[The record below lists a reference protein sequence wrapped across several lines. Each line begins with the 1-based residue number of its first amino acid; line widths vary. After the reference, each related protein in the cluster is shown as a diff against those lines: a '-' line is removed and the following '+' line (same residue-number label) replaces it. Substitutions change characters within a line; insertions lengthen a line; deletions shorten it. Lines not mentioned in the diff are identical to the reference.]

1 MRERM
6 GYGSSIQSKS
16 PKNRRNINDDD
27 FDRVDTH

>member
-16 PKNRRNINDDD
+16 PKNRKNDDD